1 MERDARAG
9 ALLPALLERLSQ
21 HEREALCQA
30 QLQQAKGSLVD
41 RINTIESSMP
51 VVGVFSQSMSE
62 QLMDALDKALG
73 GKQATG
79 NWHSWQG
86 DQAVLACARRLH
98 PTVLSRFVRLWRQPA
113 QVDELAVPQQH
124 PEAAAPAGLAGLWK
138 KLVSKVAD
146 AAEEAAAVAAES
158 ALTPEQQAR
167 LERARL
173 RPWDDERVLE
183 QLNRIVDLRLALHAA
198 LSA

>member
-1 MERDARAG
+1 
-9 ALLPALLERLSQ
+9 
-21 HEREALCQA
+21 
-30 QLQQAKGSLVD
+30 
-41 RINTIESSMP
+41 
-51 VVGVFSQSMSE
+51 
-62 QLMDALDKALG
+62 MDALDKALG

-79 NWHSWQG
+79 SWHSWQA

-98 PTVLSRFVRLWRQPA
+98 PAVLPRFVRLWRQPPQA
-113 QVDELAVPQQH
+113 EELAVPQ
-124 PEAAAPAGLAGLWK
+124 PEAAAPSGLTGLWK

-146 AAEEAAAVAAES
+146 ATEEVAAVAAQS
-158 ALTPEQQAR
+158 TLTPEQQAR

-198 LSA
+198 LGA

>member
-1 MERDARAG
+1 M
-9 ALLPALLERLSQ
+9 
-21 HEREALCQA
+21 
-30 QLQQAKGSLVD
+30 D

-79 NWHSWQG
+79 SWHSWQA

-98 PTVLSRFVRLWRQPA
+98 PAVLPRFVWLWRQPA
-113 QVDELAVPQQH
+113 QAEELAVPQQQ
-124 PEAAAPAGLAGLWK
+124 PEAVAPSGLAGLWQ

-146 AAEEAAAVAAES
+146 ATEEVAAVAAQS
-158 ALTPEQQAR
+158 SLTPEQQAR

-183 QLNRIVDLRLALHAA
+183 QLNRITDLRMALHAA